1 MDAKL
6 RSAGVCPAAK
16 SFLRLR
22 PDNTT
27 SMHHQRIL
35 TEHKKRKK
43 NKPIPIP
50 FLDWGIYW
58 QWRTPKFVIFLW
70 LGPKTCLWPKKEKTA
85 WVWFASS
92 FVRIFCGHKIIFI
105 VYVIRELLVQKPVH
119 KTWPFLFRFKVL
131 CTSGEYEVPIFPPMP
146 SCCTFYGSSRASL
159 AQLCALFSAF

>member
-35 TEHKKRKK
+35 TEHKKKK
-43 NKPIPIP
+43 KEQTDSNTIFGLGNLLTMEDTKIRH
-50 FLDWGIYW
+50 FL
-58 QWRTPKFVIFLW
+58 R

-92 FVRIFCGHKIIFI
+92 CADFFAA
-105 VYVIRELLVQKPVH
+105 IRS
-119 KTWPFLFRFKVL
+119 FLL
-131 CTSGEYEVPIFPPMP
+131 CTWLENYLSKNQCIKHDHFYFASRFYARATKCLFFP
-146 SCCTFYGSSRASL
+146 SCRVVAHFMVL
-159 AQLCALFSAF
+159 LELH

>member
-35 TEHKKRKK
+35 TEHKKKKK

-58 QWRTPKFVIFLW
+58 QWRTPKFVIFYGLVRK
-70 LGPKTCLWPKKEKTA
+70 LVYDQKRRKLPGFGSRP
-85 WVWFASS
+85 V
-92 FVRIFCGHKIIFI
+92 VRIFCGHKIIFI

-131 CTSGEYEVPIFPPMP
+131 CTSGEVPIFPLMP

>member
-50 FLDWGIYW
+50 FLDRGIYW
-58 QWRTPKFVIFLW
+58 QWRTPKFVIFYLAWSENLFMTKKGENCLGLVRVQLCGFFAAIRSFLLCTW
-70 LGPKTCLWPKKEKTA
+70 LENYLSKNQCIKHDHFY
-85 WVWFASS
+85 FASR
-92 FVRIFCGHKIIFI
+92 FYARATKC
-105 VYVIRELLVQKPVH
+105 
-119 KTWPFLFRFKVL
+119 LF
-131 CTSGEYEVPIFPPMP
+131 FPPCRVVAHFMV
-146 SCCTFYGSSRASL
+146 L
-159 AQLCALFSAF
+159 LELH